1 MTELIPLK
9 IKIGLSDNGHAAYPV
24 FKDVMQALSLPGDWA
39 HYVDRFGGWHYDNLA
54 GHQEHDPDFDSP
66 IGMQWGMLLVPR
78 EFAEKAVELFPEVCE
93 PLDEAACETFYDT
106 RAHAHEPEFAEDLE
120 ELQKIAAL
128 EQLGEDV
135 TDRKR
140 RALDP
145 DDPSP
150 GRRRNK
156 RKFWQG
162 YKVQRGVEIDHEGVV
177 FLAERRRL
185 AAQARRDGDDA
196 DAGPAPRA

>member
-1 MTELIPLK
+1 MK
-9 IKIGLSDNGHAAYPV
+9 
-24 FKDVMQALSLPGDWA
+24 ALALAGDWSY
-39 HYVDRFGGWHYDNLA
+39 YVDRFGGWHYDKVA
-54 GHQEHDPDFDSP
+54 GHADHDPDFGSP
-66 IGMQWGMLLVPR
+66 VGMQWGVLLVPR

-93 PLDEAACETFYDT
+93 PIEEPAAEAFYDV
-106 RAHAHEPEFAEDLE
+106 RAHGHEPEMHEDLE

-145 DDPSP
+145 DDPAP

-156 RKFWQG
+156 RKTWQQ
-162 YKVQRGVEIDHEGVV
+162 YKVQRGVEIDHEGQR
-177 FLAERRRL
+177 LLSERRRTAL
-185 AAQARRDGDDA
+185 ETRRASAAE
-196 DAGPAPRA
+196 DAGPTARA